1 MNPPRLA
8 WRKIKNKILSRDYDL
23 SLVFIADKGMSRL
36 NSIYRTKFGPSN
48 VLAFPL
54 TRKSGEIFIDLPLAL
69 RESSVS
75 RKEPRE
81 HIKFL
86 YIHALLHLKGFKH
99 TTPRLLKIMQKL
111 EQKWLKIL
119 S

>member
-1 MNPPRLA
+1 MITNLTRFKPPRVN
-8 WRKIKNKILSRDYDL
+8 WKKFKNKILGASYDL
-23 SLVFIADKGMSRL
+23 SLVFAGSKEMARM
-36 NSIYRTKFGPSN
+36 NKIYRGKNKPAN

-54 TRKSGEIFIDLPLAL
+54 GVNFGEIFINLPLA
-69 RESSVS
+69 
-75 RKEPRE
+75 RKELV
-81 HIKFL
+81 FL

-99 TTPRLLKIMQKL
+99 DTQKQLKIMNRA